1 MRKPEGKKE
10 SLMHRLENSEPGKA
24 IYHIGIAAG
33 AAAALGGMAFLAYK
47 LDEIESELASILGG
61 TDEPDVGEPIE
72 IPPMEEQT
80 LDPALATETV
90 PTTVETTPTVEV
102 VVIPAAPS
110 LPKGWELA
118 PEVFSTGSAPQQE
131 AAVKER
137 GACAAH
143 TFECKDG
150 VFPGGDHFAYVTG
163 CPKPSVDWTGWEP
176 GKTVDVKMEDKKF
189 YEKGMPAPA
198 DLCAQMPDVNG
209 RVIHYFK

>member
-1 MRKPEGKKE
+1 MHKPKDRKE
-10 SLMHRLENSEPGKA
+10 SLVQRLENSGPGKA
-24 IYHIGIAAG
+24 IYHIGLAAG
-33 AAAALGGMAFLAYK
+33 AAAV
-47 LDEIESELASILGG
+47 LGG
-61 TDEPDVGEPIE
+61 TALLAHKWDEIRLELAAALSAVEEPKLGTPIE
-72 IPPMEEQT
+72 TTPMEEQP
-80 LDPALATETV
+80 LEPAIATETV
-90 PTTVETTPTVEV
+90 STTVETTPTVEV
-102 VVIPAAPS
+102 VVVPETPS

-131 AAVKER
+131 AAVKEN

-176 GKTVDVKMEDKKF
+176 GKTVDVKMEGEKF

-198 DLCAQMPDVNG
+198 DLCSQIPGVNG
-209 RVIHYFK
+209 RVVHYFR